1 MLGRSGQPASQWP
14 ARGCSE
20 LRASD
25 RQPAGSDVPVF
36 YDTSDGR
43 RWRIISITALAVSVL
58 LAVVIAALGQGALQS
73 PVAAQIPADVVEPPA
88 LAMLEP
94 EEMPLFGG
102 GIYQRIVRLQ
112 RYRGQIVA
120 DDLFTG
126 RTVHWL
132 SAAEAREVG
141 SAEYAFQN
149 YGVLPNKQLA
159 LTFDDGPDRTWTP
172 KILDLLARYKVQATF
187 FVVGS
192 QVAKDPELT
201 RRIATEGHL
210 LANHTFTHH
219 GGWPGGETRA
229 GIEMALTDRVIRAAS
244 QRATT
249 LFRNPYG
256 GNDVE
261 TTRENLTSIYEAQ
274 KLGYQTV
281 AYDRDSKDWQFE
293 KGQTPAPLD
302 LNDGRGHVVLLH
314 DGGGDRA
321 LTYDYLERTIKHAR
335 QLGYVFTTPRWIADK
350 ARTVYRPVRPSIT
363 DRATLLAAQGVYRW
377 FDYTL
382 LLLFIIGVVCMFGV
396 SILNICLAS
405 VLTWRSRR
413 LALPAHAGPVT
424 VAIAAYNEEA
434 VIERTLHS
442 VLRSTGVELE
452 VLVVDDGSTDRTAE
466 IVDRLGRADPRL
478 RVFHIPNGGK
488 GKALN
493 LAFREAAHDRVV
505 TFDADTVVPPDAVA
519 RLVRHFERPHVVGV
533 AGLVKVGNIT
543 SLLTAWQS
551 LEYISSIGVERSAQ
565 SVLGTITV
573 VPGACAAWRRSQV
586 LAVGGFAADT
596 LAEDCDLTLK
606 LQRAGGTIV
615 QDNTAL
621 AFTEAPEGLMTLLK
635 QRFRWSFGN
644 LQALWKHRSMM
655 FRPRHGLL
663 GLVILPYTFVSL
675 ALPIVFLPLLYAGLI
690 NSVLAGHHSS
700 ILVIAALFTL
710 GQGLICCFGL
720 LLTGSRLR
728 HLLVVPVFRI
738 ISEPLRIYLLY
749 KTLFAALKGQQH
761 GWNKLPRTGTVT
773 VTVDAALTARP
784 SDAPDLW
791 APPSPATASSPTPDG
806 NPIRSPLTYPWP
818 PEPATAIAD

>member
-1 MLGRSGQPASQWP
+1 
-14 ARGCSE
+14 
-20 LRASD
+20 
-25 RQPAGSDVPVF
+25 
-36 YDTSDGR
+36 
-43 RWRIISITALAVSVL
+43 
-58 LAVVIAALGQGALQS
+58 
-73 PVAAQIPADVVEPPA
+73 
-88 LAMLEP
+88 
-94 EEMPLFGG
+94 MPLFGG

-244 QRATT
+244 LRATT

-274 KLGYQTV
+274 KLRYQTV
-281 AYDRDSKDWQFE
+281 AYDRDSNDWQFK

-302 LNDGRGHVVLLH
+302 LKDGRGHVVLLH

-321 LTYDYLERTIKHAR
+321 LTYDYLERTIKHAQ
-335 QLGYVFTTPRWIADK
+335 QLGYVFTTPRWIADQ

-405 VLTWRSRR
+405 VLTWRGRR

-452 VLVVDDGSTDRTAE
+452 VLVVDDGSTDRTGE
-466 IVDRLGRADPRL
+466 IVDRARSRRSAPSRLPYPQRRQGQGAQPRVPRGRPRPRRDL
-478 RVFHIPNGGK
+478 RRRHRRPARRRRPTGPP
-488 GKALN
+488 L
-493 LAFREAAHDRVV
+493 RAATRG
-505 TFDADTVVPPDAVA
+505 
-519 RLVRHFERPHVVGV
+519 RRRRPGEGRQHH
-533 AGLVKVGNIT
+533 

-621 AFTEAPEGLMTLLK
+621 AFTEAPEGLRHCSSSGSAGPSATS
-635 QRFRWSFGN
+635 RPSGN
-644 LQALWKHRSMM
+644 
-655 FRPRHGLL
+655 
-663 GLVILPYTFVSL
+663 
-675 ALPIVFLPLLYAGLI
+675 
-690 NSVLAGHHSS
+690 
-700 ILVIAALFTL
+700 
-710 GQGLICCFGL
+710 
-720 LLTGSRLR
+720 
-728 HLLVVPVFRI
+728 
-738 ISEPLRIYLLY
+738 
-749 KTLFAALKGQQH
+749 
-761 GWNKLPRTGTVT
+761 
-773 VTVDAALTARP
+773 TAR
-784 SDAPDLW
+784 
-791 APPSPATASSPTPDG
+791 
-806 NPIRSPLTYPWP
+806 
-818 PEPATAIAD
+818 